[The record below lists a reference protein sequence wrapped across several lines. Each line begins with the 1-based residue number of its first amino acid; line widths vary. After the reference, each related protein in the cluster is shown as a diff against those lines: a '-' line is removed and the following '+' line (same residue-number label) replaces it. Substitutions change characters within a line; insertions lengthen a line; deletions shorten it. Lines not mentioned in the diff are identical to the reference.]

1 MNEMLSDEWCKTKDR
16 TQRKLMLLVKV
27 RGFYSS
33 FLTSWKEE
41 NTPLSSLAGF
51 EIIYCHASSSS
62 ASSWAVLSNVFILG
76 LYSLFNAYAA
86 DF

>member
-1 MNEMLSDEWCKTKDR
+1 MSCV
-16 TQRKLMLLVKV
+16 KLRIGHRECERCLFKSRDFIAL
-27 RGFYSS
+27 S

-62 ASSWAVLSNVFILG
+62 ASSWAVLSNIFILG